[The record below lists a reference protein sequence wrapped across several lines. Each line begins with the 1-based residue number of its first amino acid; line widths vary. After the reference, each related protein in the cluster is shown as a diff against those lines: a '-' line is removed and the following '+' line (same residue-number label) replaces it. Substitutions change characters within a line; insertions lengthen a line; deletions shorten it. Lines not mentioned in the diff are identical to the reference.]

1 FIFATTEI
9 RKVPITVLSRC
20 QRFDLRR
27 VDAHALTGHLA
38 RIAGLEDVA
47 VEDEALAM
55 IARAA
60 EGSVRDSLSILD
72 QAIAHGGG
80 AVSAEAVRAMLGL
93 ADRARVID
101 LFEHVMR
108 GDLPEALAE
117 LRRQYDAGADPVV
130 VLTDMAEFNHL
141 VTRLKFVPDA
151 ADDASLSQDERTRGL
166 DFAGRLSVRVLSRSW
181 QMLLKGIEE
190 VRSASRPVSAAEM
203 VLIRMAHAADL
214 PTLDEAI
221 RRVEEGAPQGV
232 SPGNGTPRGNGNGAS
247 ASGTSAAPVSAVSQQ
262 APAAVQGS
270 GTTMRLVRNDPVAE
284 APPRAG
290 HAEAEPAAA
299 PDAVPVRS
307 LEDIAALADKHRD
320 MPFKVT
326 MKRCMRLVSIEPGH
340 LSVSLTPDAPP
351 SLPADAMRRLTDWT
365 GRRWMVS
372 LSREEGGATLSEVED
387 EQRETMFADARSDP
401 AVAAILQRFPG
412 SRVVDVRLPE
422 TVPELPGDEGMP
434 VAAIEEDDDEL

>member
-1 FIFATTEI
+1 TEI

-38 RIAGLEDVA
+38 RIAGLEGVT
-47 VEDEALAM
+47 VQDEALAM

-72 QAIAHGGG
+72 QAIAHGSGTVT
-80 AVSAEAVRAMLGL
+80 ADAVRTMLGL

-101 LFEHVMR
+101 LFEQVMR
-108 GDLPEALAE
+108 GDLPGALAE

-151 ADDASLSQDERTRGL
+151 ADDASLSQDERIRGL

-190 VRSASRPVSAAEM
+190 VRGAARPVSAAEM

-221 RRVEEGAPQGV
+221 RRLEEGGPQTAA
-232 SPGNGTPRGNGNGAS
+232 PGNGAPRGNGNGGATAS
-247 ASGTSAAPVSAVSQQ
+247 LPPAVSQAAATAIQ
-262 APAAVQGS
+262 GNGPA
-270 GTTMRLVRNDPVAE
+270 MRLVRSEPSG
-284 APPRAG
+284 APAPRVG
-290 HAEAEPAAA
+290 EVQTEPATA

-307 LEDIAALADKHRD
+307 LEDIASLADKHRD

-351 SLPADAMRRLTDWT
+351 SLPADTMRRLTDWT

-372 LSREEGGATLSEVED
+372 LSREEGGATLAEVED

-401 AVAAILQRFPG
+401 AVAAILQKFPG
-412 SRVVDVRLPE
+412 ARVVDVRLPE
-422 TVPELPGDEGMP
+422 TAAEMPGDEGMP
-434 VAAIEEDDDEL
+434 VAAIDEDDDEL